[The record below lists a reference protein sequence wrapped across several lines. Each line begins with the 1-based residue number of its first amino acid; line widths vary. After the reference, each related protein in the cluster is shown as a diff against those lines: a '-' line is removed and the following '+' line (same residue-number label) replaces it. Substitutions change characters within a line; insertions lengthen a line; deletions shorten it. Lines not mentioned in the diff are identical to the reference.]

1 MFARSPMR
9 GLLCLF
15 EEVRDIVW
23 PLTNRKCRR
32 AGREGH
38 REGRSSMDKT
48 EVHAKIQEIGI
59 LPGVR
64 TSSAA
69 EARFAAESVAQAGIP
84 IVEITMTVP
93 GAIDVISDL
102 AKNLPEVIV
111 GAGTVLDLETA
122 ELCLKAGA
130 KFLTSPGL
138 DLEIVQFA
146 RKENVLMM
154 AGALTPTEVI
164 AAWKAGSD
172 FVKIFPCAQVGG
184 DSYIKALKGP
194 FPRVPLIAAGG
205 VNQQTAS
212 AFILA
217 GAAAL
222 GIGGELIP
230 RAAIELRQPERIR
243 ELARRFLN
251 LVKMARLQMS
261 QWQAPSRVHA

>member
-1 MFARSPMR
+1 
-9 GLLCLF
+9 
-15 EEVRDIVW
+15 
-23 PLTNRKCRR
+23 
-32 AGREGH
+32 
-38 REGRSSMDKT
+38 MDK
-48 EVHAKIQEIGI
+48 EQVGAKIHEVGI
-59 LPGVR
+59 VPGVR

-69 EARFAAESVAQAGIP
+69 EARFAAEIVAKAGIP

-102 AKNLPEVIV
+102 ARYLPDVIV
-111 GAGTVLDLETA
+111 GAGTVLDIETA
-122 ELCLKAGA
+122 KLCLKAGA

-164 AAWKAGSD
+164 TAWKAGSD
-172 FVKIFPCAQVGG
+172 FVKVFPCAQVGG

-194 FPRVPLIAAGG
+194 FPQIALIAAGG

-212 AFILA
+212 NFILA

-251 LVKMARLQMS
+251 LVKMARTQMS
-261 QWQAPSRVHA
+261 LWQAPARVHARS